1 MEIMG
6 GTVFV
11 LVIFLFVIY
20 QYLEISALKY
30 GVLKAM
36 ATQVMAVNRA
46 LQELLKTKDDYKIL
60 NKEFKKL
67 ESIYLISLNLYLI
80 HHKDADSLKLR
91 REILN
96 KENFEL

>member
-6 GTVFV
+6 ATVFV

-30 GVLKAM
+30 GVLKGM
-36 ATQVMAVNRA
+36 ATQVMAVDRA
-46 LQELLKTKDDYKIL
+46 LQALLKTKDDYKII
-60 NKEFKKL
+60 NMEFKKL
-67 ESIYLISLNLYLI
+67 ENIYLTKLNLYLI
-80 HHKDADSLKLR
+80 EHKDADSLKPR

-96 KENFEL
+96 TENFEL